1 MSHGGGGG
9 GQPSCAAVSL
19 SKYLQR
25 KLWKRINGGKPR
37 RRRRPEVRSASG
49 GGEVPVSVELMT
61 TSSWS
66 SSSVRSPEAVVRVVM
81 QGGVV
86 EAYGGVVLAC
96 TVIRKHPP
104 GLCLAYPDVFRNPH
118 GARVRPLQPLF
129 PGEKFYLLPERTI
142 ERLQRQIPESSVGAF
157 DVDDVTSSTTTT
169 TEEEEEDTRDYSSG
183 AASSS
188 EEEEAACD
196 DDDDGDECAARRW
209 CCAREYFEA
218 KERWDECQ
226 FKKMVARGLAVE
238 KSTEKET
245 AMKKKKN
252 GRRRRKKRN
261 SAAVPSTGCR
271 TSRAPATTRR
281 TWEPSL
287 PSVEEERESSP
298 PSERG

>member
-1 MSHGGGGG
+1 MSHGGGSG

-37 RRRRPEVRSASG
+37 RKRRPEMRSASG

-157 DVDDVTSSTTTT
+157 DNAD
-169 TEEEEEDTRDYSSG
+169 EEEEDTQDYSSG
-183 AASSS
+183 AASSE

-196 DDDDGDECAARRW
+196 DDGGDECAARRW

-218 KERWDECQ
+218 KERWEECQ

-238 KSTEKET
+238 QSTEKET
-245 AMKKKKN
+245 ATKKKKKN

-298 PSERG
+298 PSERS

>member
-1 MSHGGGGG
+1 MSHGGGG

-37 RRRRPEVRSASG
+37 RKRRPEVRSASG

-66 SSSVRSPEAVVRVVM
+66 SSTVRSPEAVVRVVM

-157 DVDDVTSSTTTT
+157 DNADEEE
-169 TEEEEEDTRDYSSG
+169 EEEEEDTQDYSSG

-188 EEEEAACD
+188 SEEEAAC

-218 KERWDECQ
+218 KERWEECQ

-238 KSTEKET
+238 QNTEKET
-245 AMKKKKN
+245 AMKKKKKN
-252 GRRRRKKRN
+252 GRRRKKKKRN